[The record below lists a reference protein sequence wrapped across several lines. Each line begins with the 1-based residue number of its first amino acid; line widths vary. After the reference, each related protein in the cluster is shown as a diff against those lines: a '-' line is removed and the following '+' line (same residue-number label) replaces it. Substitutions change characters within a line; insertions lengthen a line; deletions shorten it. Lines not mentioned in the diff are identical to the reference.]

1 AMTNS
6 SYLLA
11 PCIRETIETVNPSG
25 NPRHYFAS
33 AKSVYYYEDGARTTD
48 HTFADVITGMAIV
61 DAGTGVKKL
70 IVGFGFTGTET
81 NANAV
86 RSLSTDTTPWT
97 TNANSG
103 SSGTSNK

>member
-1 AMTNS
+1 
-6 SYLLA
+6 
-11 PCIRETIETVNPSG
+11 TV
-25 NPRHYFAS
+25 
-33 AKSVYYYEDGARTTD
+33 D

-103 SSGTSNK
+103 SSGTSNKFAQFWNIVTVGPDAIAVTGGGQSGANLALTAL